1 MKKKRIMIKLSG
13 EALAGKSGIG
23 IDPQVVKKI
32 AQEIKGAFDLGL
44 CEIGIVVGGG
54 NIFRGK
60 LASEMGIERS
70 SADYMGMIGTI
81 LNALALQNSL
91 EALGVETR
99 VMTALTIPE
108 VAEPYIQRKAIS
120 HLEKGFVVIFGG
132 GTGNPYFSTDTTSAL
147 RAAEIGAD
155 IIYMAK
161 NGIDGVYDSDPRK
174 NPNAVKYRKL
184 THQEVLKQ
192 ELAVMDSTAAALCN
206 DNDIDIYVFD
216 MNVEG
221 NIKRAILGEPIGT
234 IITKNHQEG

>member
-32 AQEIKGAFDLGL
+32 AQEIKIAFDLGL

-91 EALGVETR
+91 EALGVESR

-120 HLEKGFVVIFGG
+120 HLEKGYVVIFGG

-174 NPNAVKYRKL
+174 NPGAIKYHKL

-221 NIKRAILGEPIGT
+221 NIRRAILGEPIGT